1 MPNRSGVGRAAGQ
14 REIPV
19 DQAWAITTG
28 SRDIVL
34 AVVDTGVNGGVPDLA
49 GRVLPC
55 LARLGLSA
63 RTSAT
68 RRSGDEGP
76 SVSWS

>member
-34 AVVDTGVNGGVPDLA
+34 AVVDTGVNGVPDLA
-49 GRVLPC
+49 GRVLQC